1 MNKQRTVIY
10 ASRNSALAISDLKE
24 NVLGILKENIN
35 LKVAEFFSA
44 EMKEDWD
51 INALGEYLDDYYGYE
66 IEDEKEY
73 LRNTKEEYAEIIYQN
88 LVKKYD
94 EKENEI
100 GASFMRKLEKY
111 ILFEV
116 VDNRW
121 REHLK
126 TLDGLRESIYL
137 RAYGQR
143 DPVVEYKLISG
154 EIFEKMI
161 KTIQE
166 QVTSFLYKVVVKES
180 DSNEK
185 MQENESTIT
194 PVEENKKSENPD
206 AEDLCPCGSGK
217 KYEKCCGR

>member
-1 MNKQRTVIY
+1 MRLFGSDRVKLWMEKLKLPEGEPITHKMINSAIEKAQKKIESRNFGIRKNLLEFDDVMNKQRTVIY

-24 NVLGILKENIN
+24 NVLGMLKENIN

-51 INALGEYLDDYYGYE
+51 INALGEYLHDYYDYE

-88 LVKKYD
+88 LLKKYN

-126 TLDGLRESIYL
+126 TLE
-137 RAYGQR
+137 
-143 DPVVEYKLISG
+143 
-154 EIFEKMI
+154 
-161 KTIQE
+161 
-166 QVTSFLYKVVVKES
+166 
-180 DSNEK
+180 
-185 MQENESTIT
+185 
-194 PVEENKKSENPD
+194 
-206 AEDLCPCGSGK
+206 
-217 KYEKCCGR
+217 